1 MRRGGDYLITMGAL
15 SLLTVTYE
23 VVALSN
29 NVAASER
36 LLELSSL
43 LSLLLLVMWVDLD
56 SRTRPEIYRPF
67 EYGWL
72 ALLFWIP
79 YLPYY
84 FWRTRGIQGVL
95 MFLGLL
101 AIMLAAQIVQVVYYV
116 AR

>member
-1 MRRGGDYLITMGAL
+1 MRRGGEYLITMGAL
-15 SLLTVTYE
+15 SGLTVTYE

-29 NVAASER
+29 NMAGSER

-43 LSLLLLVMWVDLD
+43 LSVVLLVMWVDLD
-56 SRTRPEIYRPF
+56 SRTRPEIYRTF

-72 ALLFWIP
+72 ALLFWMP

-84 FWRTRGIQGVL
+84 FWRTRGLQGVL

-101 AIMLAAQIVQVVYYV
+101 GIALAAQIIEVVDYV